1 MRHADLTGEQ
11 NVLTGLGHGTVGG
24 GNHDDRAVHLSGTG
38 DHVLDVVGVTGAVHV
53 SVVTVVGFVFDV
65 GGGNG
70 DTTFLFFRS
79 LVDFVVRDEL
89 TALLHS
95 SDFGDGGSQSGL
107 AVVDVTDSTNV
118 HMRLGTRKF
127 FLTHD
132 GLPSWLQKI
141 TDFYGTE
148 PVASQDHPSLAIN
161 LAALWHPDTLGT
173 AKWGR

>member
-1 MRHADLTGEQ
+1 MGHTDLTGEQ
-11 NVLTGLGHGTVGG
+11 DVLTGLGHGAVGG
-24 GNHDDRAVHLSGTG
+24 GDHDDRAVHLGGTG

-53 SVVTVVGFVFDV
+53 GVVTVVGFVFDV

-70 DTTFLFFRS
+70 DATFLFFRS

-89 TALLHS
+89 TALLHG

-141 TDFYGTE
+141 TDFMGQSLWRHKTI
-148 PVASQDHPSLAIN
+148 HHWPSI
-161 LAALWHPDTLGT
+161 WQRSGIPI
-173 AKWGR
+173 R

>member
-1 MRHADLTGEQ
+1 MA
-11 NVLTGLGHGTVGG
+11 
-24 GNHDDRAVHLSGTG
+24 
-38 DHVLDVVGVTGAVHV
+38 GAVHV
-53 SVVTVVGFVFDV
+53 GVVTVVGFVFDV

-70 DTTFLFFRS
+70 DATFLFFRS

-89 TALLHS
+89 TALLHG

-141 TDFYGTE
+141 TDFMGQSLWRHKTI
-148 PVASQDHPSLAIN
+148 HHWPSI
-161 LAALWHPDTLGT
+161 WQRSGIPI
-173 AKWGR
+173 R